1 MTHMWGACVSFLDC
15 CLPLE
20 LVWSYVQQAQPAAA
34 INLIGSEVLY
44 VGEIVFSD
52 SLLEFM
58 AHIHRH
64 IEMLS
69 AV

>member
-1 MTHMWGACVSFLDC
+1 MTHVWGGL
-15 CLPLE
+15 CLLFR
-20 LVWSYVQQAQPAAA
+20 LLFTFGVGLVQQAQPAAA
-34 INLIGSEVLY
+34 ISLVGSKVSY

-58 AHIHRH
+58 AHIHRN